1 MLSVVCTVEMPS
13 LTLTTKLLS
22 PRWLLNGVP
31 DSAPSAA
38 TLNHVGPLTLANVS
52 TPPLTSLAD
61 PARVAWLLRNCF
73 WGEGL

>member
-1 MLSVVCTVEMPS
+1 
-13 LTLTTKLLS
+13 
-22 PRWLLNGVP
+22 
-31 DSAPSAA
+31 
-38 TLNHVGPLTLANVS
+38 LANVS